1 MGIKEHKNLRVVEGY
16 KGSFKK
22 KTQYYIDRL
31 KLKFSRKEES
41 PEEDLKEDLE
51 EQEKT
56 ARPKL
61 GKEQK
66 RRILLI
72 AAVLAAGI
80 GLYLFVHL
88 RTHTQVSV
96 TDTISVAGAAD
107 SSYKEFADGVLK
119 YSRDGI
125 SYLDMDGKEQWNLPY
140 QIKTPFVEVNDVSAA
155 VACKGGNDIMIFQEE
170 GLKGEIKTTLPIE
183 KLTISEQGIVCA
195 ILKNDSSPK
204 VICYDAAGNVLVEHN
219 ISLSGM
225 GYPMDVAIS
234 GDGEVLQVSYLYV
247 YEGKLVSKVAY
258 YNFGKAGES
267 VQDHQVAYKEFE
279 NTVIATGFYMDD
291 RTSAVVGD
299 NCMTIFKGKDQVKE
313 VATIAFDKE
322 IQSVGHS
329 DKYIAVVLENSG
341 ETGYE
346 LRMYNKSG
354 KLVTTESFSGNYRN
368 IKISDNQIIMY
379 DGKECAIFLKN
390 GVQKFDGEMNNSI
403 MEIIPVSGV
412 NKYLVMNAN
421 GMESVRLVK

>member
-1 MGIKEHKNLRVVEGY
+1 MGIKERKNLRVVEGY

-22 KTQYYIDRL
+22 KTQYYKERMKQ
-31 KLKFSRKEES
+31 KLGQYKEVS
-41 PEEDLKEDLE
+41 EEKAEM
-51 EQEKT
+51 EK
-56 ARPKL
+56 PKL
-61 GKEQK
+61 GKEH
-66 RRILLI
+66 RLRIILI
-72 AAVLAAGI
+72 AAVLVAGI
-80 GLYLFVHL
+80 ALYLFVNF
-88 RTHTQVSV
+88 RTHTQVKV

-107 SSYKEFADGVLK
+107 SSYKEFAGGVLK

-125 SYLDMDGKEQWNLPY
+125 SYLNMDGKEQWNLPY

-155 VACKGGNDIMIFQEE
+155 VACKGGNDIMIFQKD

-195 ILKNDSSPK
+195 VLKNDSSPK
-204 VICYDAAGNVLVEHN
+204 IICYDVVGNILVEHN

-247 YEGKLVSKVAY
+247 YEGKLISKVAY
-258 YNFGKAGES
+258 YNFGKAGEK
-267 VQDHQVAYKEFE
+267 VQDHQIAYKEFA
-279 NTVIATGFYMDD
+279 NTIIASGFYMDD
-291 RTSAVVGD
+291 RTSAVIGD
-299 NCMTIFKGKDQVKE
+299 NCMTIFRGRDEVKE
-313 VATIAFDKE
+313 VATIVFDKE

-354 KLVTTESFSGNYRN
+354 KLVTAESFAGNYRN

-390 GVQKFDGEMNNSI
+390 GIRKFDGEMNNSM
-403 MEIIPVSGV
+403 MEIIPISGV

-421 GMESVRLVK
+421 GMECVRLVK

>member
-16 KGSFKK
+16 KGSLKG
-22 KTQYYIDRL
+22 KTQYYKERL
-31 KLKFSRKEES
+31 KQKFSEKEENS
-41 PEEDLKEDLE
+41 E
-51 EQEKT
+51 EQTETK
-56 ARPKL
+56 RPL
-61 GKEQK
+61 LSKEQK
-66 RRILLI
+66 KRLFIT
-72 AAVLAAGI
+72 AAVLVLGI
-80 GLYLFVHL
+80 GLYLFVNF
-88 RTHTQVSV
+88 RTHTAISVSSTV
-96 TDTISVAGAAD
+96 SVAGAAD
-107 SSYKEFADGVLK
+107 SSYKEFAGGVLK

-125 SYLDMDGKEQWNLPY
+125 SYLNMDGEEQWNLPY

-155 VACKGGNDIMIFQEE
+155 VACKGGNDIMIFNKE
-170 GLKGEIKTTLPIE
+170 GLRGEVKTTLPIE
-183 KLTISEQGIVCA
+183 KLTVSEQGIVCA

-204 VICYDAAGNVLVEHN
+204 VICYDAAGNILVEHK

-225 GYPMDVAIS
+225 GYPMDVAVS
-234 GDGEVLQVSYLYV
+234 ADGEVLQVSYLYV
-247 YEGKLVSKVAY
+247 YEGKLLSKVAY
-258 YNFGKAGES
+258 YNFGKAGEKAE
-267 VQDHQVAYKEFE
+267 DHQVGYKEFA

-299 NCMTIFKGKDQVKE
+299 NCMTIFKGKEQVKE
-313 VATIAFDKE
+313 VATIVFDKE

-368 IKISDNQIIMY
+368 IKVSGNQILLY

-390 GVQKFDGEMNNSI
+390 GIQKLDGEMNNTI
-403 MEIIPVSGV
+403 MEIIPVSGM
-412 NKYLVMNAN
+412 NKYVVMNAN